1 MTAQSRTRYFSRPV
15 FTPLAVLLWMLLCVG
30 PARPAPLVT
39 DLSDHLISIT
49 SSYTGT
55 DLLLFGAIDLP
66 EDQIF
71 SPETRGDVVVV
82 VRGPGQDMVVR
93 RKERIAGIW
102 VNTDAM
108 TFGAVPGFYNVVST
122 RPLADLAPERVLER
136 HQMGVDRLRLTAL
149 KPATAEA
156 AGEPLGEYRDAVVR
170 NLKRQGVYSER
181 IGEITFPGNT
191 LFRTRIHFPADV
203 PPGNYRA
210 EVYLIRDGRVES
222 AQSSPI
228 FIDKIG
234 MGRTINNFAHRHPA
248 FYGIIAVILAL
259 LAGWGAAAV
268 FRNR

>member
-93 RKERIAGIW
+93 RKEAE
-102 VNTDAM
+102 A
-108 TFGAVPGFYNVVST
+108 PSVVACTLLPFET
-122 RPLADLAPERVLER
+122 RFEL
-136 HQMGVDRLRLTAL
+136 GGTLT
-149 KPATAEA
+149 EA
-156 AGEPLGEYRDAVVR
+156 AGPVQLNHPHCARFCVLG
-170 NLKRQGVYSER
+170 GGSCS
-181 IGEITFPGNT
+181 G
-191 LFRTRIHFPADV
+191 
-203 PPGNYRA
+203 
-210 EVYLIRDGRVES
+210 
-222 AQSSPI
+222 
-228 FIDKIG
+228 
-234 MGRTINNFAHRHPA
+234 
-248 FYGIIAVILAL
+248 
-259 LAGWGAAAV
+259 
-268 FRNR
+268 